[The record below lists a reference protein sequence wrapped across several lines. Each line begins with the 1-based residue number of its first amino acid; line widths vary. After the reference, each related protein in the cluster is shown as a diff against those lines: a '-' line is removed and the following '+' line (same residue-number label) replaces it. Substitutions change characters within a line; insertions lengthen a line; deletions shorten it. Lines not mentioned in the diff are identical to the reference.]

1 MKLKRN
7 CICLCFIHTCQSDVQ
22 TLSTKLY
29 GSQCLITFLLYFAS
43 LSSRLF
49 RLSRLSSLSRLSR
62 LSRLSSRLTSTLP
75 LAAVSCL
82 MKGLKSC
89 LIRWHCLSKISHYYR
104 PISGLQ
110 LHIWNVELIYV
121 CLQYQNAFISLEQMS
136 KTDDIVRLT
145 LNFQLLPNLKV
156 ETLFEP
162 FVQHKGWLWPKICST
177 SSSTF

>member
-62 LSRLSSRLTSTLP
+62 LSSRLTSTLP

-82 MKGLKSC
+82 MRGLKSC

-104 PISGLQ
+104 PISGRQ

-121 CLQYQNAFISLEQMS
+121 CLQYQNAFISREQMS

-145 LNFQLLPNLKV
+145 LNFQLLTNLKL

-162 FVQHKGWLWPKICST
+162 FVQHKGWLWPKICFT